1 MAIRAV
7 PIASGAS
14 GPAGPE
20 SAITERKM
28 KVPTSSV
35 MSLGGRVIG
44 QAAPITSETTF
55 RAN

>member
-14 GPAGPE
+14 GPTGPE
-20 SAITERKM
+20 SAMTERKI

-35 MSLGGRVIG
+35 MSLVRGVIG

-55 RAN
+55 RAS